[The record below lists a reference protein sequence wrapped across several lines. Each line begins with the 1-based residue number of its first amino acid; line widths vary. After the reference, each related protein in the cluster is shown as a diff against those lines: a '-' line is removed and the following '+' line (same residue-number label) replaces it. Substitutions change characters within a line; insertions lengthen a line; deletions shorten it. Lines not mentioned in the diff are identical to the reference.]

1 MIYRLQR
8 CLDTPLFSFLKII
21 IGMKRN
27 RNMYLHPSD
36 HFAAV
41 KAVSQGHPR
50 VPHVVPHQTQQ
61 KGQRQELQVMT
72 YSYQ

>member
-1 MIYRLQR
+1 
-8 CLDTPLFSFLKII
+8 
-21 IGMKRN
+21 MKRN

-61 KGQRQELQVMT
+61 KGQGQELQVMT